1 MNIKQKII
9 AGAVLAV
16 SALISSAVQ
25 AYIPQDVDNY
35 DYAITQPGAQSFIL
49 SGTVAVQAYI
59 SQDADRYSYIY
70 DYGTS
75 PTGVPEPSLIETVP
89 MPINP
94 SMFLRS
100 IETPRFQTASQIAD
114 AGPLGFQIF
123 CLLNPGECQEGED
136 IQVTY
141 SAEIELLLS
150 DVNRGVNSAIVG
162 VNDVGD
168 QWNINTAVGDCE
180 EYVLTKRF
188 QLEAAGLPI
197 GALRIVTARTFEGV
211 GHAVL
216 VVRTDQ
222 GDLVLDNLNN
232 TVKPWDKVRL
242 ELLSVSGSNPNQWY
256 KLA

>member
-1 MNIKQKII
+1 MNIKQKVI

-16 SALISSAVQ
+16 AALNSVAIQAYIPQDVGGYIYDYGTTPPSVRGSVSNETVAVQ
-25 AYIPQDVDNY
+25 AYIPQDVESY
-35 DYAITQPGAQSFIL
+35 DFATITPPGIQDYNL
-49 SGTVAVQAYI
+49 SGTV
-59 SQDADRYSYIY
+59 
-70 DYGTS
+70 
-75 PTGVPEPSLIETVP
+75 P
-89 MPINP
+89 MPFNLP
-94 SMFLRS
+94 LFLRAN
-100 IETPRFQTASQIAD
+100 EPPRFRIASQAAD

-123 CLLNPGECQEGED
+123 CLLNPGECVEGED

-141 SAEIELLLS
+141 SAEIAQMLS
-150 DVNRGVNSAIVG
+150 DVNRNVNSTIVG

-168 QWNINTAVGDCE
+168 QWNVNTEVGDCE

-197 GALRIVTARTFEGV
+197 GALRIVTARTLEGV

-222 GDLVLDNLNN
+222 GDMVLDNLNN
-232 TVKPWDKVRL
+232 TVKPWDEVRL